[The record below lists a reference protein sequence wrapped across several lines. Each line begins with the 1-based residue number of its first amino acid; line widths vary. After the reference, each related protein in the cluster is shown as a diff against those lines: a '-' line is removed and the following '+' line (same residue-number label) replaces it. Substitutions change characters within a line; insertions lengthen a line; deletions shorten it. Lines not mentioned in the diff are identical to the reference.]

1 MAVEY
6 KATQLL
12 TEKPRHYCPGCGHG
26 IIHRLVAEAIEE
38 LDVHGDVVGISP
50 VGCSVFANNYFNFDM
65 VNALHGRAPAVGTG
79 IKRAKPDSL
88 VFTYQGDGDLASI
101 GAAEV
106 VHAAMRGEK
115 ISTVFVNNAIY
126 GMTGGQMAPTTLVG
140 QKTTT
145 TCQGRSLS
153 NEGGPVRLAEI
164 MAQLDGVAYAAR
176 CALDS
181 VKHVRAAKRAMRKAF
196 EVQLDG
202 LGFGFVELLSGCPT
216 NWHLDPVAANRRIAE
231 AMIPVFPLGVFKDA
245 TTTAPADAGQ
255 AKEAPRG

>member
-6 KATQLL
+6 KSTQLL
-12 TEKPRHYCPGCGHG
+12 TDKPRHYCPGCGHG

-38 LDVHGDVVGISP
+38 LDVHGDVVGVSP
-50 VGCSVFANNYFNFDM
+50 VGCSVFANNYFDFDM

-115 ISTVFVNNAIY
+115 ISTVFINNAIY

-145 TCQGRSLS
+145 SPNGRDADWCGSPIRVCEMLS
-153 NEGGPVRLAEI
+153 TLEG
-164 MAQLDGVAYAAR
+164 AYYVER
-176 CALDS
+176 VALDTPG
-181 VKHVRAAKRAMRKAF
+181 HINQAKKAIKKAF
-196 EVQLDG
+196 QYQLEGKGYCLVEV
-202 LGFGFVELLSGCPT
+202 LSTCPT
-216 NWHLDPVAANRRIAE
+216 NWGMSPTE
-231 AMIPVFPLGVFKDA
+231 AMDWVKENMIPYYPLGVFKDKGA
-245 TTTAPADAGQ
+245 
-255 AKEAPRG
+255 E